1 MNLENKI
8 TQIFSTEEI
17 IPSVGQGV
25 IALQCRKNDNE
36 IISLLNKI
44 NDQKTYFGVL
54 AERNIL
60 KVFRGRL

>member
-25 IALQCRKNDNE
+25 IALHVEKMIMNNFT
-36 IISLLNKI
+36 LNKI
-44 NDQKTYFGVL
+44 
-54 AERNIL
+54 R
-60 KVFRGRL
+60 